1 MYSPQDQEGRIFGNL
16 AKLPLLNRVGGNLL
30 HSISI
35 LSNSLDIFT
44 EKLVKGI
51 VANKEK
57 CENYIEGS
65 LAMCTSLVP
74 IIGYDKAASIAYE
87 SFKSGK
93 TIREVMKEKKII
105 DDKTLQ
111 VILDPKNM
119 IKPK

>member
-1 MYSPQDQEGRIFGNL
+1 M
-16 AKLPLLNRVGGNLL
+16 LPLIAHNLL